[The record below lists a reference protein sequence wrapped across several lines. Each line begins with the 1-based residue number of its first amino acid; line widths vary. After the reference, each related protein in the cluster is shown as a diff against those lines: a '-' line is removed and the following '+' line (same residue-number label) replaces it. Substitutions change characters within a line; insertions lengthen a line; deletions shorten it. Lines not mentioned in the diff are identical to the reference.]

1 MGSLLTTIFL
11 WLLLAWLYR
20 REPRRLRNAVV
31 LSLAVLSTL
40 ALGLTVLE
48 TAWPDGTVIAAM
60 LILAVPFAVLVFGF
74 VLIYNGVLMLK
85 REGRRL
91 SNLLS
96 MIFGLLVLGL
106 PAIAVVLVGVNQW
119 WAVSLAFVLFV
130 ASGYVASMFAMLLL
144 YAWFYGLF
152 PIRREAAAII
162 VLGSRAI
169 NGRVTPLLRS
179 RLDRG
184 IELYRLPQ
192 DPAPLMV
199 PSGGQGADE
208 IEPEGESM
216 ARYLREQGVAEG
228 DILIE
233 DRAKDTA
240 ENLRFSAGLVRAHRP
255 DGQLWIVTSDYHNL
269 RAGLASRAM
278 GYSARTFGSKTAAY
292 YRPSA
297 FLREFIAIMRDRW
310 GFFAM
315 MALPFTAV
323 LLGGLLLIV
332 NSMGYA
338 IGA

>member
-1 MGSLLTTIFL
+1 MGTLLTTLFL
-11 WLLLAWLYR
+11 WLLLTWLYR

-40 ALGLTVLE
+40 ALGLTIIE
-48 TAWPDGTVIAAM
+48 TALPDGTIIAA
-60 LILAVPFAVLVFGF
+60 LLLLAVPFAVLIFGF

-106 PAIAVVLVGVNQW
+106 PVIAVILVGMNQW
-119 WAVSLAFVLFV
+119 WSVALAFILFV
-130 ASGYVASMFAMLLL
+130 ASGYIASMFSMLLL

-152 PIRREAAAII
+152 AIRRAAAAIV

-169 NGRVTPLLRS
+169 NGKVTPLLRS

-199 PSGGQGADE
+199 PSGGQGPDE

-216 ARYLREQGVAEG
+216 ARYLREQGIAEE
-228 DILIE
+228 DIIVE
-233 DRAKDTA
+233 DRAKDTT
-240 ENLRFSAGLVRAHRP
+240 ENLRFSAELIRARRP
-255 DGQLWIVTSDYHNL
+255 EGQLWIVTSDYHNL

-310 GFFAM
+310 GFFAA
-315 MALPFTAV
+315 MAVPFTLV
-323 LLGGLLLIV
+323 LLAGLLAIV
-332 NSMGYA
+332 NYTGYGV
-338 IGA
+338 GA

>member
-48 TAWPDGTVIAAM
+48 TAWSDGTVIAAM

-184 IELYRLPQ
+184 IELYRLSQ